1 MVLNMKST
9 YMVICSIDF
18 LTRMKALNPADRPA
32 LQITREEYDLINNAK
47 ELSSRSFVDLS
58 KAAKDYHSYKQFAKD
73 GDMSAT
79 ETVGEDFCVISDFQL
94 DPILFDREAL
104 VSRSR
109 KEVEEMFGKIAKLNP
124 IKSN

>member
-1 MVLNMKST
+1 
-9 YMVICSIDF
+9 MVICSIDF

-79 ETVGEDFCVISDFQL
+79 ETVGEDLCVISDFQL